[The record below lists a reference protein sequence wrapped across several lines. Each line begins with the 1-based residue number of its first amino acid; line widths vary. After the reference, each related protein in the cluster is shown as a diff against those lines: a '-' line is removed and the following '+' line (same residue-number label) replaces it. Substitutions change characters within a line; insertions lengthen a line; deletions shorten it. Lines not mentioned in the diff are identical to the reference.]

1 MISNIISLY
10 SFYSADSFSHIDS
23 WLKDV
28 KTQSNPDV
36 KVFLIGNKT
45 DLEDKRKVTKDV
57 AEEFA
62 KDNNLDLF
70 IETSAKTGFNAK
82 TVFIEAAKSLYIEH
96 LRYKDRS
103 SRPGSIS
110 SMRTN
115 SHQKIPK
122 PVTITEEEHNKKE
135 EKKGCC

>member
-70 IETSAKTGFNAK
+70 IET
-82 TVFIEAAKSLYIEH
+82 
-96 LRYKDRS
+96 
-103 SRPGSIS
+103 
-110 SMRTN
+110 
-115 SHQKIPK
+115 
-122 PVTITEEEHNKKE
+122 
-135 EKKGCC
+135 

>member
-10 SFYSADSFSHIDS
+10 SFYSPDSFSHIDS

-62 KDNNLDLF
+62 K
-70 IETSAKTGFNAK
+70 EQK
-82 TVFIEAAKSLYIEH
+82 EAS
-96 LRYKDRS
+96 
-103 SRPGSIS
+103 
-110 SMRTN
+110 
-115 SHQKIPK
+115 QKL
-122 PVTITEEEHNKKE
+122 EEQQN
-135 EKKGCC
+135 